1 MMELKGA
8 EMNRGPARLGHLPF
22 PLGLAPG
29 TCQQPQLPRGPGC
42 SLYHR
47 LLQSLT
53 ANLLFSPPVLVGRSS
68 VERSGL
74 PKGCLL
80 YKTLQVQKL
89 DLLDIEGLYP
99 LYRRVERYLEE
110 FPEQR

>member
-1 MMELKGA
+1 M
-8 EMNRGPARLGHLPF
+8 
-22 PLGLAPG
+22 
-29 TCQQPQLPRGPGC
+29 QQPQTVPTACLPP
-42 SLYHR
+42 SL
-47 LLQSLT
+47 
-53 ANLLFSPPVLVGRSS
+53 AGKGSP
-68 VERSGL
+68 ERSGL

-80 YKTLQVQKL
+80 YRTLQVQML

>member
-1 MMELKGA
+1 M
-8 EMNRGPARLGHLPF
+8 
-22 PLGLAPG
+22 
-29 TCQQPQLPRGPGC
+29 
-42 SLYHR
+42 
-47 LLQSLT
+47 
-53 ANLLFSPPVLVGRSS
+53 
-68 VERSGL
+68 ERSGL
-74 PKGCLL
+74 PKDCLL

>member
-1 MMELKGA
+1 MELTDAAREERHRVRCGSPGPVHVPAAPAPLK
-8 EMNRGPARLGHLPF
+8 RGSLCLLPTSALDSNPSF
-22 PLGLAPG
+22 P
-29 TCQQPQLPRGPGC
+29 RM
-42 SLYHR
+42 
-47 LLQSLT
+47 
-53 ANLLFSPPVLVGRSS
+53 FLVGKSS
-68 VERSGL
+68 LEQSGL

-80 YKTLQVQKL
+80 YQTLQVQML

>member
-1 MMELKGA
+1 MLRW
-8 EMNRGPARLGHLPF
+8 NRGPTRRGHLPF
-22 PLGLAPG
+22 PLGLPPG
-29 TCQQPQLPRGPGC
+29 ACQQPPLLCRPGC
-42 SLYHR
+42 SLCHC

-53 ANLLFSPPVLVGRSS
+53 VSLSFSPHVLVGRSS